1 MTKKT
6 ALIALIAGAAIGA
19 GGLSLF
25 GLLQPEDTAGAET
38 LVPSPFTAEPWSF
51 MVSSCADN
59 PSAIAPC
66 VLVQAGG
73 KRLVFGAPLHN
84 DWRGIGPLDA
94 IFLMDGKPESSAG
107 VMGLRYETWVSG
119 RPYRQALVTG
129 ELYLETLQALDEAML
144 IPDALVQ
151 MDSAN
156 TLDSRQAGFSVR
168 PVPSAAERFSVFNT
182 GDLQVLAHSRL
193 NDRGDQIIAYRVTYE
208 GQALDVYSCEG
219 MDAPISGLSPDGVFV
234 PVVDRVQ
241 LSEMRRYAEREDLV
255 ARRREILSAGLN
267 CPSLTE
273 ARDYAQERSASALI
287 TVGVANPDVR
297 PNFQSAGLSW
307 QPVDVEPALLD

>member
-6 ALIALIAGAAIGA
+6 ALFALIAGVAAGA
-19 GGLSLF
+19 GGISLL
-25 GLLQPEDTAGAET
+25 GLLKPQDRAGAET
-38 LVPSPFTAEPWSF
+38 LVPSPFIAEPWSF
-51 MVSSCADN
+51 TVSSCAAN
-59 PSAIAPC
+59 PGVNAPC

-94 IFLMDGKPESSAG
+94 IFLLDGKPESSAG

-119 RPYRQALVTG
+119 RPFRQALVTG

-168 PVPSAAERFSVFNT
+168 PVPATAERFSVFNT

-193 NDRGDQIIAYRVTYE
+193 NDRGDQIISYRVTYE
-208 GQALDVYSCEG
+208 GQALDIYSCEG

-241 LSEMRRYAEREDLV
+241 LSEMRRYAEREDLI
-255 ARRREILSAGLN
+255 ARRREILAAGLN
-267 CPSLTE
+267 CPSLTD
-273 ARDYAQERSASALI
+273 ARDYADEQGVSTLVTI
-287 TVGVANPDVR
+287 GVADPDVR
-297 PNFQSAGLSW
+297 PNFQSAGISW
-307 QPVDVEPALLD
+307 RPVDSGAALLD